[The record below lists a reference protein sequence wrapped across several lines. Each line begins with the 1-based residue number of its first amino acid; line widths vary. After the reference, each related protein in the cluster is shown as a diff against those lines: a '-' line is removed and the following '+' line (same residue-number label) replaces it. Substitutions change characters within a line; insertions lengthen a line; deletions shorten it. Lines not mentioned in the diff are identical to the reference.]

1 MSVKVFCNMVKF
13 NEAIGELYPEFDVDA
28 SNRLS
33 RWYFQDTNGVVYK
46 SACALHLF
54 TALNDRF
61 GMFID
66 PKRSMARKRNY
77 IITFL
82 EKSTSI
88 KEEPKAIAT
97 VVEEEN
103 IEEVLAPVKE
113 EEVLESESKDLPF
126 IDWDWIN
133 SLKSTQSDKLAFDKY
148 AEHKFGITLNRGK
161 KIKSMIEEF
170 QEALEKS

>member
-1 MSVKVFCNMVKF
+1 MIKF
-13 NEAIGELYPEFDVDA
+13 NEAIGELYPEFDVAA

-33 RWYFQDTNGVVYK
+33 RWYFQDTKGVVYK

-82 EKSTSI
+82 EEGSSV
-88 KEEPKAIAT
+88 KEELEVIST

-103 IEEVLAPVKE
+103 IEEVFVPVQEVEVEEAP
-113 EEVLESESKDLPF
+113 SKDAPF
-126 IDWDWIN
+126 VDWDWIN
-133 SLKSTQSDKLAFDKY
+133 ALKSTQSDKLAFDKY

-170 QEALEKS
+170 KKALEEA